1 MKAMWKEVA
10 HRAVAKLL
18 QTDRERIVYLLQSN
32 ATGEYK
38 KLMLTPKLIS
48 EIKGEQK

>member
-10 HRAVAKLL
+10 HRVVERLL
-18 QTDRERIVYLLQSN
+18 QTDRQRIIQLLERN

-38 KLMLTPKLIS
+38 KIMLTPKLIS
-48 EIKGEQK
+48 EIIGEQK

>member
-1 MKAMWKEVA
+1 MKAMWKEIA
-10 HRAVAKLL
+10 HRVVEKLL
-18 QTDRERIVYLLQSN
+18 QTDRERIVQLLQNN

-38 KLMLTPKLIS
+38 KVMLTPKLIS